1 MQRYLTHGVN
11 KPIIFA
17 FDFCK
22 VLSTVVVV
30 IGIRNMASSDS
41 EGGTNDAEKSPTKGK
56 LAKDEVAEDV
66 SK

>member
-1 MQRYLTHGVN
+1 
-11 KPIIFA
+11 
-17 FDFCK
+17 
-22 VLSTVVVV
+22 
-30 IGIRNMASSDS
+30 MASSDS